1 MQRNKVYK
9 VVAGLTMQSY
19 AGQRKLAGIFKF
31 LAGSYLWDISLLRSA
46 GELTLDFIERTKRET
61 DGYLIS
67 LHETADIRQALVKT
81 GKPIVFLDEIDL
93 GTISRTD
100 NASFLQT
107 NQAAI
112 GSAAARHFLG
122 QAQFATFGFV
132 PAVGKP
138 HWSVGRA
145 EGFVRTLARR
155 KRSVVFYESDVGTSD
170 SEHLATWIKS
180 LPKPAAIFA
189 AFDDRAVDVINGC
202 RSGGVKIPS
211 DVMVLGAGDDEL
223 ICNSSRP
230 TISSVKIPFEDHGFL
245 AARELQARMMMPNG
259 RRKVISTA
267 NDYVITKRQ
276 TTAGKDN
283 VSVLVQDGL
292 AFISTYATSGIRVPD
307 VIRHLNVSR
316 RLADLRFR
324 QSTGK
329 SILRTIVE
337 AKINA
342 AKRLLRTTSLPIA
355 DIAGRCG
362 FSNANYFK
370 NVFVRTVGTSPRSW
384 RNAHQPQK
392 ESPVFRTPA
401 SP

>member
-122 QAQFATFGFV
+122 QAQFATFAFV

-170 SEHLATWIKS
+170 SEHLANWIKS

-230 TISSVKIPFEDHGFL
+230 TLSSVRIPFEHHGFM
-245 AARELQARMMMPNG
+245 AARELQARMMMPIV
-259 RRKVISTA
+259 RKKVLKTGNDFVISQ
-267 NDYVITKRQ
+267 RQ
-276 TTAGKDN
+276 TTASTTAFN
-283 VSVLVQDGL
+283 TLVNDGL
-292 AFISTYATSGIRVPD
+292 AFIATFATSGIKVPD
-307 VIRHLNVSR
+307 VVKHLNVSR

-329 SILRTIVE
+329 SILQTIIE
-337 AKINA
+337 AQTDE
-342 AKRLLRTTSLPIA
+342 AKRLLRTSSLSIA
-355 DIAGRCG
+355 DIADRCG
-362 FSNANYFK
+362 FTSANYFK
-370 NVFVRTVGTSPRSW
+370 NVFTRTVGKSPRAW
-384 RNAHQPQK
+384 RND
-392 ESPVFRTPA
+392 R
-401 SP
+401 

>member
-31 LAGSYLWDISLLRSA
+31 LASSYLWDITLLRSA
-46 GELTLDFIERTKRET
+46 GELTLEFIERTKRET

-93 GTISRTD
+93 NSISRND

-112 GSAAARHFLG
+112 GAAAASHFLG
-122 QAQFATFGFV
+122 QAQFSTFAFV
-132 PAVGKP
+132 PAVGTP

-155 KRSVVFYESDVGTSD
+155 KKTVVFYEDNSAASD
-170 SEHLATWIKS
+170 SERLASWIKA

-202 RSGGVKIPS
+202 RAGGVRIPA

-230 TISSVKIPFEDHGFL
+230 TISSVRIPFEDHGFM
-245 AARELQARMMMPNG
+245 AARELQARMMMPLG

-276 TTAGKDN
+276 TTVGKGST
-283 VSVLVQDGL
+283 SVLVHDGL

-329 SILRTIVE
+329 SILQTIIE
-337 AKINA
+337 TKIHA
-342 AKRLLRTTSLPIA
+342 AKRLLRTSSLPIA
-355 DIAGRCG
+355 DIADRCG
-362 FSNANYFK
+362 FCNANYFK
-370 NVFVRTVGTSPRSW
+370 NAFARTVGMSPRSW
-384 RNAHQPQK
+384 RNAQRPD
-392 ESPVFRTPA
+392 A
-401 SP
+401 C